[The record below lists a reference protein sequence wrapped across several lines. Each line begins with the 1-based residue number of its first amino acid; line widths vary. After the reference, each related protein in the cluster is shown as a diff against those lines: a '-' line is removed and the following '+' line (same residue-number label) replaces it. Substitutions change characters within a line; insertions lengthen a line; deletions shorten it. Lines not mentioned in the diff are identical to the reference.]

1 MADVDWPLP
10 NDFKP
15 VLDRV
20 RRAAPNKLRRTAMED
35 GPDRIRQVANFRP
48 HVFTDTFEI
57 NAADTAILR
66 RWIEEDL
73 GEGALWFNLNA
84 YVDGSYTW
92 VEARIIALEE
102 NLLELTP
109 AGDRHMQFTL
119 TYEVRELPRAADE
132 AYFAALVGGADQLA
146 AMISELDLAVNTD
159 LKAAAT

>member
-1 MADVDWPLP
+1 MSASP
-10 NDFKP
+10 NELQRPNKGP
-15 VLDRV
+15 G
-20 RRAAPNKLRRTAMED
+20 RRAGASADAGDVVEEAPGHRVLA
-35 GPDRIRQVANFRP
+35 G
-48 HVFTDTFEI
+48 
-57 NAADTAILR
+57 ILLL
-66 RWIEEDL
+66 EEDL